1 MITERYIVNFYS
13 VGDKRFNLAEVKET
27 WIHAAAYENQRC
39 GVFVNGVIEKMEL
52 ICDLQD
58 QCRRD
63 SMGVRIIATRN
74 PVLYEDKEA
83 FFDAIRRVILD
94 VKQSLNDPYVT
105 ISILSTNYFYFDSL

>member
-52 ICDLQD
+52 IC
-58 QCRRD
+58 
-63 SMGVRIIATRN
+63 MGVRIIATRN

>member
-74 PVLYEDKEA
+74 PVLYGDKEA

>member
-39 GVFVNGVIEKMEL
+39 GVVVNGVIEKMVL

-58 QCRRD
+58 QCIRD
-63 SMGVRIIATRN
+63 N
-74 PVLYEDKEA
+74 P
-83 FFDAIRRVILD
+83 
-94 VKQSLNDPYVT
+94 QSCAL
-105 ISILSTNYFYFDSL
+105 

>member
-1 MITERYIVNFYS
+1 
-13 VGDKRFNLAEVKET
+13 
-27 WIHAAAYENQRC
+27 
-39 GVFVNGVIEKMEL
+39 
-52 ICDLQD
+52 
-58 QCRRD
+58 
-63 SMGVRIIATRN
+63 MGVRIIATRN

>member
-39 GVFVNGVIEKMEL
+39 GVFVNG
-52 ICDLQD
+52 DLQD